1 MGSLYYRRKRRPE
14 GRNSEGVII
23 FLLWELSHKL
33 RRQRKDIIQ
42 MCFAIPF
49 SFEESLNKISENP
62 VSTTAKLFK
71 DMEDDKVFSYVTTCL
86 NQFKKGQYGKT
97 CLEDIRSNMNELE
110 EGEGRVVARYDGG
123 GVLDSDIYI
132 IAYFSFANPGIDSNY
147 TTILYCDEY

>member
-1 MGSLYYRRKRRPE
+1 
-14 GRNSEGVII
+14 
-23 FLLWELSHKL
+23 
-33 RRQRKDIIQ
+33 

-110 EGEGRVVARYDGG
+110 EGEGRVVARYDAG

-147 TTILYCDEY
+147 TTILYCNEY